1 MNDIVEGKAYRKSQ
15 PKALR
20 ILRAHRE
27 DLEKIGVRHADIFG
41 RSRVGRNAPIA
52 MSISW
57 LISIPR
63 SFATYLLTAGSSG
76 PFRIWLVFRWTSH
89 GVVGFATR

>member
-1 MNDIVEGKAYRKSQ
+1 MEGKAYRKSQ

-27 DLEKIGVRHADIFG
+27 DLEKIGVGTLTFSG

-63 SFATYLLTAGSSG
+63 SFATYLLTSG
-76 PFRIWLVFRWTSH
+76 PFRI
-89 GVVGFATR
+89 